1 MIMWLRCAAAL
12 HCCAAV
18 LLFRRGDIPGTLVEL
33 LEEEE
38 AKEGQDGATI
48 YVSIYLA
55 SYLAM

>member
-1 MIMWLRCAAAL
+1 MVMWLRCAAVL

-38 AKEGQDGATI
+38 AKEGQDGVTI

-55 SYLAM
+55 I

>member
-1 MIMWLRCAAAL
+1 MWLRCAAVL

-38 AKEGQDGATI
+38 AKEGQDGVTI